1 MNEAGNYFLEF
12 EGIILKRDDTIL
24 LNNISFQLRTGEFL
38 VVAGSDIGGKTSLLK
53 SCIGLINPDKGVVKI
68 NGRHLKDFSYQ
79 ELQKFRQKTGFVFQ
93 DGVLLSNLTV
103 SENIAL
109 PLRYYSK
116 LTDKAIDK
124 TAREYIGALNLKAYA
139 DERPAG
145 LSAEIKLLTN
155 LARALVV
162 EPDLLLLDEL
172 FASLTKNNIV
182 AVIDYLKA
190 IKDKRRMTC
199 LATTN
204 TVNLISSFPEEPLI
218 DSLMVIES
226 DGVVEIGNCQAV
238 REKLWTRVHNPSMIN
253 KK

>member
-1 MNEAGNYFLEF
+1 MTETKNYFIELN
-12 EGIILKRDDTIL
+12 GITLKRDNVVL
-24 LNNISFQLRTGEFL
+24 LNNISFQVATGEFL
-38 VVAGSDIGGKTSLLK
+38 VIAGSDVGGKTSLLK
-53 SCIGLINPDKGVVKI
+53 LCVGLINPDRGVVKI
-68 NGRHLKDFSYQ
+68 NGNPLKDFSYQ
-79 ELQKFRQKTGFVFQ
+79 ELQKFRQKTGFVSQ
-93 DGVLLSNLTV
+93 DGVLVSNLTV
-103 SENIAL
+103 KENIAL

-124 TAREYIGALNLKAYA
+124 IVEKQIESLNLNLYA

-145 LSAEIKLLTN
+145 LSVEIKLLTN

-172 FASLTKNNIV
+172 FSSLTKNNIV
-182 AVIDYLKA
+182 TVIDYLKA
-190 IKDKRRMTC
+190 IKDNRRLTC

-218 DSLMVIES
+218 DCLMVIES
-226 DGVVEIGNCQAV
+226 DGVVELGTCQVV
-238 REKLWTRVHNPSMIN
+238 REKLWTRVHNPSIIN